1 MQLRVKSL
9 LSVFNNRQA
18 LEKKKQKQK
27 TNTNGMTSSKMLCTD
42 FVILKFKIY
51 YDF

>member
-9 LSVFNNRQA
+9 LSVFNNRQV
-18 LEKKKQKQK
+18 LEKKP
-27 TNTNGMTSSKMLCTD
+27 NTNGMTSSKMLCTD